1 MGLQTLSPEELI
13 PPDCMTPLAVTG
25 VRTMCSPCR
34 EGWIWGSF
42 HPVSSWCGR
51 HGHTGQAGALES
63 CLRWLQAAVTCSPQ
77 CLGRWLEALISTGLN
92 TLVERR
98 GRAPKPRQTGHLLP
112 REMLPVDAAGIQ
124 GSRWV
129 KQAKSLSG
137 GSCHLSASGN
147 IHLANGVKD
156 ILWAPVKLLQNLM
169 GFRWE
174 MFRLGQP

>member
-1 MGLQTLSPEELI
+1 
-13 PPDCMTPLAVTG
+13 MTPLAVTG

-42 HPVSSWCGR
+42 HPVLSQHGR
-51 HGHTGQAGALES
+51 QGHIGQAGALES

-77 CLGRWLEALISTGLN
+77 CLGRWLEVLISTGLS
-92 TLVERR
+92 TLVEGR

-112 REMLPVDAAGIQ
+112 KRMLPVDAAGIW

-137 GSCHLSASGN
+137 GSCHLSASN
-147 IHLANGVKD
+147 LANGFKD

-174 MFRLGQP
+174 TFRLGQP

>member
-42 HPVSSWCGR
+42 HPVLSQHGR
-51 HGHTGQAGALES
+51 QGHIGQAGALES

-77 CLGRWLEALISTGLN
+77 CLGRWLEVLISTGLS
-92 TLVERR
+92 TLVEGR

-112 REMLPVDAAGIQ
+112 KGMLPVDAAGIW

-137 GSCHLSASGN
+137 GSCHLSASN
-147 IHLANGVKD
+147 LANGFKD